1 MIYRWVQPVHQFNHL
16 CSWVPTHEHI
26 YFSKLGKSWKMFPR
40 PDGDL
45 GGFLEFFPGFLKMR
59 RRFLKYSCKKS
70 RWISWVPTYEQIYLS
85 KSGLDWEAPTQ
96 FKKFFCIRT
105 LILVLWNRSINQG
118 FTDGLHGRTSRTDG
132 PALSVKKS
140 HHCRRPWPYF
150 TLILTFPSHGSLN

>member
-1 MIYRWVQPVHQFNHL
+1 MIYRWVQPVHQFPHL
-16 CSWVPTHEHI
+16 CSWVRTHEHI

-118 FTDGLHGRTSRTDG
+118 FTDGLHGRMGPLCPLRNRIIVVDPGHISR
-132 PALSVKKS
+132 
-140 HHCRRPWPYF
+140 
-150 TLILTFPSHGSLN
+150 